1 MINFQNTGFVNFSKD
16 YNKVLKSGAI
26 TASMSFSQK
35 NKEGEHENKYVNVMI
50 TKKALDKSLLNKKL
64 VDDEGYKKK
73 KKNEGKKY
81 NNFIITKMIEH
92 VKKAEIGDD
101 DLPFGF

>member
-1 MINFQNTGFVNFSKD
+1 MINFQNTGFVNFNKD

-35 NKEGEHENKYVNVMI
+35 NKEGEYENKYVNVMI

-64 VDDEGYKKK
+64 VDVEGFITQSE
-73 KKNEGKKY
+73 NDGKKY
-81 NNFIITKMIEH
+81 NNFVITKMREH
-92 VKKAEIGDD
+92 VKKEETDVV
-101 DLPFGF
+101 DLPF

>member
-1 MINFQNTGFVNFSKD
+1 MINFQNTCFVNFNKD

-35 NKEGEHENKYVNVMI
+35 NKEGEYENKYVNVMI

-64 VDDEGYKKK
+64 VDVEGFVTQSE
-73 KKNEGKKY
+73 NDGKKY
-81 NNFIITKMIEH
+81 NNFVITKMREH
-92 VKKAEIGDD
+92 VKKEETDVV
-101 DLPFGF
+101 DLPF

>member
-1 MINFQNTGFVNFSKD
+1 MINFQNTGFVNFNKD

-35 NKEGEHENKYVNVMI
+35 NKEGEYENKYVNVMI

-64 VDDEGYKKK
+64 LDVEGFITQSE
-73 KKNEGKKY
+73 NDGKKY
-81 NNFIITKMIEH
+81 NNFVITKMREH
-92 VKKAEIGDD
+92 VKKEETDEI
-101 DLPFGF
+101 DLPF

>member
-1 MINFQNTGFVNFSKD
+1 MINFQNTGFVNFNKD

-35 NKEGEHENKYVNVMI
+35 NKEGEYENKYVNVMI

-64 VDDEGYKKK
+64 VDVEGFITQSE
-73 KKNEGKKY
+73 NDVKKY
-81 NNFIITKMIEH
+81 NNFVITKMTEH
-92 VKKAEIGDD
+92 VKKHETDED
-101 DLPFGF
+101 DLPF